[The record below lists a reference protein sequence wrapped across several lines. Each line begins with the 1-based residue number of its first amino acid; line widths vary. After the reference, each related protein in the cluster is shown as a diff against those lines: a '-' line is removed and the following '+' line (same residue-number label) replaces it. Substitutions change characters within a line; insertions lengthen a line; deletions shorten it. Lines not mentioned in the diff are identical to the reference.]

1 MGEPMM
7 MLVSRYEGQIVMVH
21 SIADAIIEDEQGVI
35 EIKIDETEQRIL
47 DEDEVV
53 PEVEVQEVLMLIEEK
68 DEVD

>member
-1 MGEPMM
+1 MM
-7 MLVSRYEGQIVMVH
+7 TLVSRYEGQIVIRN
-21 SIADAIIEDEQGVI
+21 SIADVIIDDEQVAL